1 MISHD
6 YDSCDFVIKLHRILM
21 TQKLLAAVSKDRK
34 IIANTF
40 SNNQLFDQLIYHL
53 QQTFQSVAHLNATE
67 SKIHFENETMSS
79 NQGAF
84 TR

>member
-1 MISHD
+1 
-6 YDSCDFVIKLHRILM
+6 M

-53 QQTFQSVAHLNATE
+53 QQTF
-67 SKIHFENETMSS
+67 
-79 NQGAF
+79 
-84 TR
+84 

>member
-1 MISHD
+1 
-6 YDSCDFVIKLHRILM
+6 M

-53 QQTFQSVAHLNATE
+53 HKKHFNHWHILMPQNQRFTLKMKQCHQTRVHSLGNDKISIQSEIGNSAT
-67 SKIHFENETMSS
+67 T
-79 NQGAF
+79 Q
-84 TR
+84 